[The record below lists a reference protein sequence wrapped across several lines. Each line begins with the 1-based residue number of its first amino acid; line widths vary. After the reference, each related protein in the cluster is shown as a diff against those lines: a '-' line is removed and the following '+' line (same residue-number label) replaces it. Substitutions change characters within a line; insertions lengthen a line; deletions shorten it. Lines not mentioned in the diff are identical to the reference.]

1 MGKCEFAQPNIDHSR
16 PTCNR
21 SVVLLEIYR
30 QEELEG
36 VYTLEELLQVVCH
49 CTNGNGVPMGCHAF
63 ADLKENG
70 RRSSYSK

>member
-30 QEELEG
+30 QKGLEG
-36 VYTLEELLQVVCH
+36 VYTLEELLQAVCH
-49 CTNGNGVPMGCHAF
+49 CINGDGAPLDCPAYD
-63 ADLKENG
+63 DLKKNG
-70 RRSSYSK
+70 RRSRYSK